1 MSASRRA
8 VYRCVVA
15 LTFAFAGV
23 TFCAASVLAGRPAQN
38 DSVETRRLKSQIG
51 PANPRRYKFI
61 LDAKDWANPYLVIRR
76 DGIEVIS
83 KGLPSGRRTVSSTD
97 LRRTLIELPTTAW
110 PYGRVVVVQDI
121 GIRAADHSDEQPIA
135 DNRNVT
141 LSILKT
147 LQVIVERWPSA

>member
-23 TFCAASVLAGRPAQN
+23 TFCAASILAGRPAQN

-76 DGIEVIS
+76 DGIEIIS
-83 KGLPSGRRTVSSTD
+83 KGLPSGRRTVSSAD

-110 PYGRVVVVQDI
+110 PYGRVVAMQDI
-121 GIRAADHSDEQPIA
+121 GLHPADLSDGPAITV
-135 DNRNVT
+135 NRNLTLAILTTLDVT
-141 LSILKT
+141 
-147 LQVIVERWPSA
+147 VEGWPSA

>member
-51 PANPRRYKFI
+51 PANSQRYKFI

-76 DGIEVIS
+76 DGIEIIS

-97 LRRTLIELPTTAW
+97 LRRTLIDLPVTAW
-110 PYGRVVVVQDI
+110 PYGRVVAVQDI
-121 GIRAADHSDEQPIA
+121 GLHPADLSDGPAITN
-135 DNRNVT
+135 NRNVT
-141 LSILKT
+141 LALLKT
-147 LQVIVERWPSA
+147 LEVTVEGWPSA